1 MAEFSIDKFKY
12 RWQGDWTTA
21 TAYRRDDI
29 IRVGGKSYVCL
40 IAHTS
45 NALFRADLNA
55 TLLGSTPPEP
65 QPKWVVMTSGR
76 TFLGNWATETVYDK
90 GDIVNFQG
98 SLYICSYNHTSDT
111 FTADA
116 PNVDDSIQLVNQNW
130 TLFVAGQQYLQTWTI
145 DTDYG
150 LNAIVKYGGIVYQC
164 IQTHNSM
171 KVTIIKQFGFLTL
184 YI

>member
-55 TLLGSTPPEP
+55 TLPGSTPPEP

-98 SLYICSYNHTSDT
+98 SLYICSYNHTTCKSKLDIICCRAT
-111 FTADA
+111 ISTNLDYRHRLWIKRCSKIWR
-116 PNVDDSIQLVNQNW
+116 NSIPM
-130 TLFVAGQQYLQTWTI
+130 YS
-145 DTDYG
+145 
-150 LNAIVKYGGIVYQC
+150 
-164 IQTHNSM
+164 NS
-171 KVTIIKQFGFLTL
+171 
-184 YI
+184 